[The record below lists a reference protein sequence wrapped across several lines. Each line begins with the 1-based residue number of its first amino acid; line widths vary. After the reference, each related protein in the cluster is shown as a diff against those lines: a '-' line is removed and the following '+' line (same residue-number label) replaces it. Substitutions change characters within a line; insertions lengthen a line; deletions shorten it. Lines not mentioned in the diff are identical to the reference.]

1 MNRAHKHRLILFVLI
16 LMVLAMAA
24 CGRRD
29 EPATVAGKFLRAAI
43 ANDLADL
50 QETVYPDY
58 QDQVMMSIF
67 LQMGLSAFVGGAQ
80 GEYTELRVTTI
91 TDDGQRATVHAT
103 GKLKVVML
111 GTQMIV
117 PVDVQ
122 IPLVKKQGRWYVTV
136 AESGQLGPSPTP
148 TRVAQATPI
157 AESSTT
163 GVWQNGGVLLGLDFT
178 STEAAQAG
186 QARIA
191 KDAKGLGLAA
201 SWVSRNSLFLLL
213 PPIEAST
220 LNEFVISRVGATAAT
235 SLLEAVGPAIVK
247 DIDQGSLVSTG
258 GLMTILQAKLP
269 AGDAPSDGAMDAT
282 IQIIDQRLRDLVGKG
297 YCIQRLGWDR
307 VLVLLPGMY
316 DPGGM
321 LRAVSS
327 TGLLE
332 LVGAGGIFLN
342 PGQIVTT
349 TLSTMAMP
357 AARVYPTII
366 TGKHTREVRVESDP
380 LTGKPLV
387 MLCLTP
393 EGSKLLADYTS
404 ENIGKYLAIVL
415 DKEVICTPRIQS
427 QVTNGEVPVAGYFT
441 LEQAGELAIVL
452 RHGALPVPLAIVETR
467 TLGPI
472 MIFDFAAK

>member
-29 EPATVAGKFLRAAI
+29 EAATVAEKFLRAAV

-50 QETVYPDY
+50 QETVDPDY

-80 GEYTELRVTTI
+80 GEYTELKVTTI
-91 TDDGQRATVHAT
+91 TNDGQRATVHAT

-148 TRVAQATPI
+148 IRVMQATPM
-157 AESSTT
+157 AESSTA
-163 GVWQNGGVLLGLDFT
+163 GVWQYGGVLLSLDFT

-191 KDAKGLGLAA
+191 KKAKELGLAA
-201 SWVSRNSLFLLL
+201 SWVSGNSLFLLL
-213 PPIEAST
+213 PPMEAST
-220 LNEFVISRVGATAAT
+220 LDELVISNVGATVTT
-235 SLLEAVGPAIVK
+235 SLLEAVGPAIVS

-269 AGDAPSDGAMDAT
+269 AGYAPSDDTMDAA
-282 IQIIDQRLRDLVGKG
+282 IQIITHRLRDLVGKG

-307 VLVLLPGMY
+307 VLVLLPVMH
-316 DPGGM
+316 DPELV

-332 LVGAGGIFLN
+332 LVDADNTALM

-349 TLSTMAMP
+349 TLGTMATP
-357 AARVYPTII
+357 ASGVYPTII
-366 TGKHTREVRVESDP
+366 TGRYIREVRAESDP
-380 LTGKPLV
+380 LTGAPLV
-387 MLCLTP
+387 LYLTP
-393 EGSKLLADYTS
+393 RGAKILADHTS
-404 ENIGKYLAIVL
+404 ENIGKFLAIVF

-427 QVTNGEVPVAGYFT
+427 QVPNGEVPVAGQFT
-441 LEQAGELAIVL
+441 SEEAETLAIVL
-452 RHGALPVPLAIVETR
+452 RYGALPVPLTIVETR
-467 TLGPI
+467 PLGPI
-472 MIFDFAAK
+472 MMFDFPAK